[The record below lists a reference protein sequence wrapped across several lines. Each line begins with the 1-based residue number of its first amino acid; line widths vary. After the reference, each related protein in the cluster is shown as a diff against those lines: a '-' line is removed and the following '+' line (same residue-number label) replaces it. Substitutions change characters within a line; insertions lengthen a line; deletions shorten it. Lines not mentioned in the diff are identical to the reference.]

1 MYVCNEKDVKKA
13 LSEISKIKNEVTDMP
28 KDGEQV
34 QCKTLLF
41 SSETGLTSGT
51 AFFAVQIPDGRVFMV
66 TPHGYVPKGSKI
78 IRTTKQEPVRQK
90 VQSSG

>member
-1 MYVCNEKDVKKA
+1 MYECNQKDVKKA
-13 LSEISKIKNEVTDMP
+13 LSEISKIRNEITDLP

-41 SSETGLTSGT
+41 QSEAGLTSST
-51 AFFAVQIPDGRVFMV
+51 TFFAVQIPDGRVFLV
-66 TPHGYVPKGSKI
+66 TPHGFVPKGSKI

-90 VQSSG
+90 VQTSG